1 MPFSIC
7 LGFVLVVCFDSV
19 WEIKVSWFKNRLFCF
34 RKITMGLLRRL
45 LEQDLKLEK
54 YSLDPY
60 KKFINGELDEVSNYN

>member
-1 MPFSIC
+1 
-7 LGFVLVVCFDSV
+7 
-19 WEIKVSWFKNRLFCF
+19 
-34 RKITMGLLRRL
+34 MGLLRRL